1 MSTQALKAAAT
12 GNQQVATRKNQTIAG
27 LMSDPKIKAQMA
39 LALPKHMTADRLA
52 RIAATEV
59 RKVPKLAQCDQTSFL
74 GAIMQCAQLGLEPGS
89 ALGHAYLIPFDKNKK
104 IDGQWVTV
112 STEVQFIIGYR
123 GMIDLARRSG
133 QIISISARTVYEND
147 NFTYQFG
154 LHEDLK
160 HIPAIG
166 SERGELTYVYA
177 VAKLKDGGLQFEV
190 MSKYEIDL
198 IRAQSKASG
207 SGPWVSH
214 YEEMAKKTVIRRL
227 FKYLPVSIEMTRA
240 VIADES
246 ADAGINQNNASILTG
261 EFDESDIIDVDQE
274 TGEVLNTPQVEDEKA
289 EPPEKSEPA
298 EKTPQGV
305 DFKTLLNSIKTAND
319 IDVLDADASLIDQ
332 VVGVSN
338 REELSRAYKARRA
351 ELEGK

>member
-1 MSTQALKAAAT
+1 MDA
-12 GNQQVATRKNQTIAG
+12 N
-27 LMSDPKIKAQMA
+27 
-39 LALPKHMTADRLA
+39 RLA
-52 RIAATEV
+52 RIATTEI
-59 RKVPKLAQCDQTSFL
+59 RKIPKLAQCDQTSFL

-89 ALGHAYLIPFDKNKK
+89 ALGHAYLIPFDKNQK
-104 IDGQWVTV
+104 INGEWVTV
-112 STEVQFIIGYR
+112 ATEVQFIIGYR

-133 QIISISARTVYEND
+133 QIVSISARTVYEND
-147 NFTYQFG
+147 NFTYEFG

-160 HIPAIG
+160 HIPTVG
-166 SERGELTYVYA
+166 EDRGKMTFVYA

-198 IRAQSKASG
+198 IRAKSKAG
-207 SGPWVSH
+207 AKGPWAEY

-261 EFDESDIIDVDQE
+261 EFDENDIIDVDQE
-274 TGEVLNTPQVEDEKA
+274 TGEVINTPQSEDEKS

-298 EKTPQGV
+298 EKTPQDV

>member
-1 MSTQALKAAAT
+1 MPQAVGQIDRTKYI
-12 GNQQVATRKNQTIAG
+12 GGSDVAGILGISPWRTPLDVYLDKIQPRVEPV
-27 LMSDPKIKAQMA
+27 DPKKQ
-39 LALPKHMTADRLA
+39 
-52 RIAATEV
+52 
-59 RKVPKLAQCDQTSFL
+59 
-74 GAIMQCAQLGLEPGS
+74 
-89 ALGHAYLIPFDKNKK
+89 K
-104 IDGQWVTV
+104 I
-112 STEVQFIIGYR
+112 
-123 GMIDLARRSG
+123 
-133 QIISISARTVYEND
+133 
-147 NFTYQFG
+147 FTYQFG

-160 HIPAIG
+160 HIPAIS

-190 MSKYEIDL
+190 MSKYEIDP

-207 SGPWVSH
+207 SGPWATH

-246 ADAGINQNNASILTG
+246 ADAGISQENASILTG
-261 EFDESDIIDVDQE
+261 EFDENDIIDVDQE
-274 TGEVLNTPQVEDEKA
+274 TGEVLNTPQAEDEKS

-298 EKTPQGV
+298 EKTAQAI
-305 DFKTLLNSIKTAND
+305 DFKPLLNSIKTSTD
-319 IDVLDADASLIDQ
+319 LDVLDADASLIDQ
-332 VVGVSN
+332 VVEVSN